1 MKTAAFYSYKGGVGR
16 SLFVAN
22 LSLFLARFA
31 LKKVLAVDLDLEAP
45 GLHYK
50 YKETGIENMPPIEA
64 GLVDTLHAYLY
75 ADAPPETLPILD
87 LWKGPEGGSVHF
99 FPAGAAPRTA
109 YWNKLA
115 AMDFHELMRAPD
127 RLGSLL
133 FREVLEHIREQLQPD
148 VVLVD
153 ARTGVTEL
161 GGFAAQVWAQQVFCM
176 ALDQEE
182 HLEGIRAVMR
192 GIARRQQADG
202 EGLIDVVPVLS
213 RMHTVYGSVEENE
226 AREKVRSYLNAMG
239 PTVEETLS
247 MESSDDIMVLHNDDE
262 VYRTGRVLM
271 GDAMRGAARSSPLLS
286 DYFDA
291 GIRFFVESSE
301 QAAVSAR
308 IASLGVADQGQ
319 SIKAPFKIQD
329 PLRAR

>member
-31 LKKVLAVDLDLEAP
+31 AKKVLTVDLDLEAP

-50 YKETGIENMPPIEA
+50 YEETGVKVPPIEA
-64 GLVDTLHAYLY
+64 GLVDTLHDYLH
-75 ADAPPETLPILD
+75 AATPPATLPILD
-87 LWKGPEGGSVHF
+87 LWPGPEGGSVHF

-109 YWNKLA
+109 YWDKLA
-115 AMDFHELMRAPD
+115 TMNFHELMRGEEK
-127 RLGSLL
+127 LGSLL

-148 VVLVD
+148 IVLID

-161 GGFAAQVWAQQVFCM
+161 GGAAAQIWAQQAFCM
-176 ALDQEE
+176 ALDQAE

-192 GIARRQQADG
+192 GIARHPRSDG
-202 EGLIDVVPVLS
+202 EGLIQVVPVLS
-213 RMHTVYGSVEENE
+213 RMHTVFGSPEEDE
-226 AREKVRSYLNAMG
+226 VRERVRRYLNEMG

-247 MESSDDIMVLHNDDE
+247 IASNDEIVVLHNDDE
-262 VYRTGRVLM
+262 VYRTGRALM
-271 GDAMRGAARSSPLLS
+271 GDVLGGARPPSRLLS

-291 GIRFFVESSE
+291 GLRFVEPMDR
-301 QAAVSAR
+301 AAVGVR
-308 IASLGVADQGQ
+308 IASLGKADL
-319 SIKAPFKIQD
+319 D
-329 PLRAR
+329 PLIKTQIKSR